1 MPKRH
6 QHHVNVDAAYVPH
19 FIHNHLATAQA
30 IQRKYGVPAGV
41 VLAQSAL
48 ESNWGR
54 TVKGNAYFGIKG
66 RSPSGQST
74 TFDTHE
80 TVQGVSVATK
90 GTFRAYSSYDDAA
103 DDYAHMLKHSAR
115 YRSAFLHIDS
125 VGFATEI
132 ARNQYATDPQYG
144 AKLISIIRS
153 RHLDQY
159 DVR

>member
-6 QHHVNVDAAYVPH
+6 HHANVDDAYVPN
-19 FIHNHLATAQA
+19 FIHNHRATAQA

-66 RSPSGQST
+66 RSPNGQST
-74 TFDTHE
+74 TFSTHE
-80 TVQGVSVATK
+80 TVNGVSVATTD
-90 GTFRAYSSYDDAA
+90 TFRAYSSYADAA
-103 DDYAHMLKHSAR
+103 DDYANMLKHSAR
-115 YRSAFLHIDS
+115 FRSAFMHIDS
-125 VGFATEI
+125 IGFATEI
-132 ARNQYATDPQYG
+132 ARNHYATDPQYG
-144 AKLISIIRS
+144 AKLISIIHS
-153 RHLDQY
+153 RHLDHY